1 MVLVFLSSLKL
12 NFFIICFSKPTL
24 WQFSFIMLD
33 GSILQKLAAAHHPGQ
48 SSKRPLS
55 FGVYYKNTLVS
66 LCHALEDYTLSCDSK
81 PLIITAFQRGKWYLQ
96 EADRYRD
103 MADCAEQIAIM
114 ASGDAGFAEHPTSQ
128 CANVDIVELNQGD
141 PVAQEWHLM
150 ILAPTYSAMVL
161 CQELS
166 EADYGDGGIPQ
177 DDLQRKFYGFWTF
190 ESDLVKEVMALSID
204 HIGSYNP
211 ALQKQ
216 LTHQLES
223 ITSVRSHVPPQL
235 LEEVVSKVVTY
246 LQAGQQG
253 LGLVSSQNDFLDR
266 NLLSNELQAF
276 LRMAQMIDLM
286 SPERKNAPVEVAALA
301 EMMGQLL
308 DLPAWQVKR
317 LHLTGLLHRL
327 GPLQGAES
335 VLDPSKPS
343 AQESYP
349 SCPLTCALVPG
360 AQALRTMPRLRA
372 VAQIMTHQTEW
383 WNGMGEPAELA
394 ADDIPLE
401 SRILGLVTHFQA
413 LMGSIEPPY
422 GHDATLKADWLTRLE
437 KSLASCQ
444 QESGDRWDPKLV
456 EILTLLVSGLSQ
468 GMSLIIQSPKFTNG
482 LWLLDALPT
491 ENEPQPFQ
499 TAGAVHGN

>member
-1 MVLVFLSSLKL
+1 
-12 NFFIICFSKPTL
+12 
-24 WQFSFIMLD
+24 
-33 GSILQKLAAAHHPGQ
+33 
-48 SSKRPLS
+48 
-55 FGVYYKNTLVS
+55 
-66 LCHALEDYTLSCDSK
+66 
-81 PLIITAFQRGKWYLQ
+81 
-96 EADRYRD
+96 
-103 MADCAEQIAIM
+103 
-114 ASGDAGFAEHPTSQ
+114 
-128 CANVDIVELNQGD
+128 
-141 PVAQEWHLM
+141 
-150 ILAPTYSAMVL
+150 LAPTYSAMVL

-166 EADYGDGGIPQ
+166 DADYGGDKPQ

-190 ESDLVKEVMALSID
+190 ESDLVKEVMELSIA

-216 LTHQLES
+216 LAHHLES
-223 ITSVRSHVPPQL
+223 ISSARSNVPPQL
-235 LEEVVSKVVTY
+235 LEEVVSKIVVY
-246 LQAGQQG
+246 LQEGQQG
-253 LGLVSSQNDFLDR
+253 LELASNQNDFLDN

-286 SPERKNAPVEVAALA
+286 SPESKNAPAEVAALA

-308 DLPAWQVKR
+308 DLPAWQIKR

-335 VLDPSKPS
+335 ILDASKPA

-349 SCPLTCALVPG
+349 SCALTCALVPG

-383 WNGMGEPAELA
+383 WNGTGGPAGLA

-401 SRILGLVTHFQA
+401 SRILGLVTYFQS
-413 LMGSIEPPY
+413 LMGSIEPPF
-422 GHDATLKADWLTRLE
+422 GHDVTLKAEWLTRLE
-437 KSLASCQ
+437 KSLAACQ
-444 QESGDRWDPKLV
+444 QEANDRWDPKLV

-491 ENEPQPFQ
+491 EDEPQPLQ
-499 TAGAVHGN
+499 IVGAAHGN